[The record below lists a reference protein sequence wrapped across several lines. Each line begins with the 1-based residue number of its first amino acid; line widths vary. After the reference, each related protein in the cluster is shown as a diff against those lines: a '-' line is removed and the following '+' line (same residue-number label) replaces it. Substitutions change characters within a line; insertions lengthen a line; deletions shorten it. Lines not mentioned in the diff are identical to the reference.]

1 MTQPQPGRQQRAQQ
15 QTTERWQRCQQARV
29 EQGSNSKAGD
39 EAALKIWS
47 DWAEPILAKR
57 RELESEGRWRINRRP
72 ISGNRDRD
80 AWIAG
85 HTPEMQ
91 AWLWQARVD
100 FSGRTLATSSDLE
113 KLDFSGFAFPG
124 EALFVGTV
132 LDDETWFEGA
142 KFYGDARVRE
152 HDQLTYA
159 DQVAPF
165 GTQAST
171 SSAGCAQVFSASLCP

>member
-29 EQGSNSKAGD
+29 EQGSNSKAGH

-132 LDDETWFEGA
+132 FEDETWFEGA
-142 KFYGDARVRE
+142 KFYGDAWVRE